1 MESRLACLLTI
12 LAVAI
17 TTLVGIGITISP
29 AFAAALAG
37 VSLLALA
44 AWLALSWRTTEGHDS
59 VVGPCLLAIVMV
71 TVLATCRYL
80 SGVVPLLAGI
90 FKSFFASGFAVTDS
104 TWFVAFAVAPV
115 TLMLLGAY
123 YLARRSPLGV
133 YMAWWTALYAIAD
146 GLLQFAPQWKAGVS
160 YDSLYFGSVLVAAA
174 QIFAG
179 AVIFQRLL
187 RPQAIPVRASSAS
200 TLTLRQRNL
209 WTLLF
214 ASLVTVYAV
223 ALMRQAGLM
232 PMLIVVGSMVG
243 GLVGWRLTTA
253 LRPADPAWAV
263 PMYLLLL
270 TLFYVH
276 VGDEALTSFNQGIA
290 SLSGKAWN
298 DHNFTVLIGLVGP
311 VVWFFA
317 AWSLWKRQPLGNFVF
332 WFFIVGMIL
341 GEPTHLLLFPLV
353 AMNKFGIGYQYFSGM
368 YTALFPMIP
377 AIMALVTIVG
387 EHRQRAAQVVL

>member
-1 MESRLACLLTI
+1 
-12 LAVAI
+12 
-17 TTLVGIGITISP
+17 LVGIGITISP

-44 AWLALSWRTTEGHDS
+44 AWLALSWRTTAGHDS
-59 VVGPCLLAIVMV
+59 IVGPCLLAIVMV

-90 FKSFFASGFAVTDS
+90 FKPLFATGFAITES
-104 TWFVAFAVAPV
+104 TWFVVFVVAPI

-123 YLARRSPLGV
+123 YLARRSPLGL
-133 YMAWWTALYAIAD
+133 YMAWWTAIYAIAD
-146 GLLQFAPQWKAGVS
+146 GLMQFAPQWRAGVA
-160 YDSLYFGSVLVAAA
+160 YDTLYFGSALVAVA

-179 AVIFQRLL
+179 AITCQRLL
-187 RPQAIPVRASSAS
+187 RTRAVPVRVSPAS

-214 ASLVTVYAV
+214 VSLVAVYAV
-223 ALMRQAGLM
+223 ALFRQGGPLPLM
-232 PMLIVVGSMVG
+232 IGVGSMVG
-243 GLVGWRLTTA
+243 GLIGWRLTTA

-290 SLSGKAWN
+290 SPSGKPWN
-298 DHNFTVLIGLVGP
+298 DHDYIVLIGLVGP

-353 AMNKFGIGYQYFSGM
+353 AMNKFGIGYEYFSGM

-377 AIMALVTIVG
+377 AIMALVTTVD
-387 EHRQRAAQVVL
+387 EQRRRAVQVVS

>member
-1 MESRLACLLTI
+1 
-12 LAVAI
+12 
-17 TTLVGIGITISP
+17 
-29 AFAAALAG
+29 
-37 VSLLALA
+37 
-44 AWLALSWRTTEGHDS
+44 
-59 VVGPCLLAIVMV
+59 
-71 TVLATCRYL
+71 
-80 SGVVPLLAGI
+80 
-90 FKSFFASGFAVTDS
+90 
-104 TWFVAFAVAPV
+104 
-115 TLMLLGAY
+115 
-123 YLARRSPLGV
+123 
-133 YMAWWTALYAIAD
+133 AIAD
-146 GLLQFAPQWKAGVS
+146 GLMQFAPQWRAGVA
-160 YDSLYFGSVLVAAA
+160 YDTLYFGSALVAVA

-179 AVIFQRLL
+179 AVTCQRLL
-187 RPQAIPVRASSAS
+187 RPQATPVRASSAS

-209 WTLLF
+209 WILLF

-223 ALMRQAGLM
+223 ALMRQAGLL
-232 PMLIVVGSMVG
+232 PLLIVVGSMVG

-290 SLSGKAWN
+290 SPSGKPWN
-298 DHNFTVLIGLVGP
+298 DHDYIVLIGLVGP

-353 AMNKFGIGYQYFSGM
+353 AMNKFGIGYEYFSGM
-368 YTALFPMIP
+368 YTVLFPMIP
-377 AIMALVTIVG
+377 AIMALVTTVD
-387 EHRQRAAQVVL
+387 EQRRRAVQVVS